1 MTNLNLLIFLLPFL
15 IKITTGEDVLDQIPT
30 VAKAPDKFKVHF
42 LEANSTYDF
51 KPTKRGFFEKHLNT
65 YCYAGESKTL
75 GRLLESIE
83 LVLEIEGDD
92 YTQYEGTTP
101 QEVEEHYND
110 HRSLFSFNLF
120 SQKRS
125 RLSLSP
131 FMQQCI
137 GIETVQPYKVHL
149 FHEKVD
155 YVRLMLLLSGIAIFL
170 FSGILSTNAIFY
182 YMTGIIIGICSSFLL
197 LIWLSG
203 KLMPRRAMMYGVLI
217 GGWTVGIYVIRMLWD
232 NIQMIMMTYHNYVCW
247 YIIITGLISFFL
259 CYRWGPPKNRRSKN
273 IIKWL
278 LQLMSLALIYF
289 SSNFKEAII
298 AVILMTII
306 LYYFPRVLRNI
317 MCFRGKKSSSSG
329 MMDKKDI
336 RHHGSGSYVKSKEL
350 RDDCKEWRINSP
362 QTKEWKIKSKSRP
375 SMNSS
380 HASRSTFQLGGD
392 DHALDNSNSNAD
404 ENQSESDI
412 SFNEN
417 NISKQKLYPL
427 PDGSFILSD
436 KRPIIITPRQATPS
450 YHRSSPMVAS
460 DAGEHDDDGGE
471 RDLTPK
477 LHQHM
482 PLPAHT
488 RRLTAALSCQEL
500 FVKNRRNTPSPSQF
514 QRSSSAQRS
523 VQSRSSRMVS
533 SAKKLH
539 GSNPKIKVSKAETDE
554 SEG

>member
-1 MTNLNLLIFLLPFL
+1 MNFLFLLLLLLIQKSIPQ
-15 IKITTGEDVLDQIPT
+15 DVLEENPT

-42 LEANSTYDF
+42 MEANSTYDF
-51 KPTKRGFFEKHLNT
+51 KPSKRGFFEKHLNT

-110 HRSLFSFNLF
+110 HRSIFSFNLF

-149 FHEKVD
+149 LQEKVD
-155 YVRLMLLLSGIAIFL
+155 YVRLMSMLSGIVIFL
-170 FSGILSTNAIFY
+170 FSGILSNNAIFY
-182 YMTGIIIGICSSFLL
+182 YMTGVIIGICSSFLL

-247 YIIITGLISFFL
+247 YIVITGLISFFL

-278 LQLMSLALIYF
+278 LQLMSLGLIYF

-317 MCFRGKKSSSSG
+317 MCFRGKKSSSSL
-329 MMDKKDI
+329 DKKDT
-336 RHHGSGSYVKSKEL
+336 RNSGISKSKDL

-362 QTKEWKIKSKSRP
+362 QTKEWKIKTKTRT

-380 HASRSTFQLGGD
+380 SQQLMGSRASFHLGD
-392 DHALDNSNSNAD
+392 DTQTFDNSNSNVD

-417 NISKQKLYPL
+417 NMSKQKLYPL

-436 KRPIIITPRQATPS
+436 KRPIIITPRQVTPS

-460 DAGEHDDDGGE
+460 DTGENDDE
-471 RDLTPK
+471 NELTPK
-477 LHQHM
+477 LHHHM

-488 RRLTAALSCQEL
+488 RRLTAALSCQDL
-500 FVKNRRNTPSPSQF
+500 FVKNRRNTPSPSHL

-523 VQSRSSRMVS
+523 IQSRSSRMVS
-533 SAKKLH
+533 SAKKVH
-539 GSNPKIKVSKAETDE
+539 ASNPKIKVSKAETDE